1 MDNEDIKSTGTTIYT
16 FTVNDRKI
24 MLQAIGGVVTLLSG
38 IAYAVIILTIG
49 IPWMWSFVGAAAAV
63 VGYIQFNDSRS
74 QMRYVKAET
83 AIVRGA
89 FQLDLTYE
97 TDEPVYC
104 LDVGDTHLG
113 IDEDIYSKLSGG
125 GTVVVEYYTRN
136 GEPKT
141 IKLFREAT

>member
-1 MDNEDIKSTGTTIYT
+1 MDNENSANTGTTIYT
-16 FTVNDRKI
+16 VTVNDRKI

-38 IAYAVIILTIG
+38 IAYAVIILAIG

-89 FQLDLTYE
+89 FQLELTYE
-97 TDEPVYC
+97 GDEAVYC
-104 LDVGDTHLG
+104 LDVGDTHLE
-113 IDEDIYSKLSGG
+113 IDEDVHSKLSDG
-125 GTVVVEYYTRN
+125 GTVVVEYYLRN

-141 IKLFREAT
+141 ITHFR

>member
-1 MDNEDIKSTGTTIYT
+1 VDNENSANTGTTIYT
-16 FTVNDRKI
+16 VTVNDRKI

-38 IAYAVIILTIG
+38 IAYAVIILAIG

-89 FQLDLTYE
+89 FQLELTYE
-97 TDEPVYC
+97 GDEAVYC
-104 LDVGDTHLG
+104 LDVGDTHLE

-125 GTVVVEYYTRN
+125 GTVVVEHYLRN

-141 IKLFREAT
+141 ITHFR

>member
-1 MDNEDIKSTGTTIYT
+1 MDNENSANTGTTIYT
-16 FTVNDRKI
+16 VTVNDRKI

-38 IAYAVIILTIG
+38 IAYAVIILAIG

-89 FQLDLTYE
+89 FQLELTYE
-97 TDEPVYC
+97 GDEAVYC
-104 LDVGDTHLG
+104 LDVGDTHLE
-113 IDEDIYSKLSGG
+113 IDEDIYSQLSGG
-125 GTVVVEYYTRN
+125 GTVVVEHYLRN

-141 IKLFREAT
+141 ITHFR

>member
-1 MDNEDIKSTGTTIYT
+1 MDNENSANTGTTIYT
-16 FTVNDRKI
+16 VTVNDRKL

-38 IAYAVIILTIG
+38 IAYAVIILAIG

-89 FQLDLTYE
+89 FQLELTYE
-97 TDEPVYC
+97 GDEAVYC
-104 LDVGDTHLG
+104 LDVGDTHLE

-125 GTVVVEYYTRN
+125 GTVVVEHYLRN

-141 IKLFREAT
+141 ITHFR

>member
-1 MDNEDIKSTGTTIYT
+1 MDNENSANTGTTIYT
-16 FTVNDRKI
+16 VTVNDRKT

-38 IAYAVIILTIG
+38 IAYAVIILAIG

-89 FQLDLTYE
+89 FQLELTYE
-97 TDEPVYC
+97 GDEAVYC
-104 LDVGDTHLG
+104 LDVGDTHLE

-125 GTVVVEYYTRN
+125 GTVVVEHYLRN

-141 IKLFREAT
+141 ITHFR